1 MDDDLSARLRLGDPA
16 ALEEAMDRYASYA
29 AKIIAAYLNR
39 TLPPEDM
46 EEVLSDVFVS
56 LWNSRERLKGEV
68 KPYLAAIARNAARQ
82 KLRQFRPMEALPED
96 RELADEAPQP
106 EQQAET
112 AERDAALRQAI
123 DALPPEDRVLFIRYY
138 YLGQTVEEISAVT
151 GQNPSTLRV
160 RLHRGRKKLKQFL
173 LERGVCCD

>member
-1 MDDDLSARLRLGDPA
+1 M
-16 ALEEAMDRYASYA
+16 
-29 AKIIAAYLNR
+29 
-39 TLPPEDM
+39 
-46 EEVLSDVFVS
+46 
-56 LWNSRERLKGEV
+56 
-68 KPYLAAIARNAARQ
+68 
-82 KLRQFRPMEALPED
+82 
-96 RELADEAPQP
+96 
-106 EQQAET
+106 
-112 AERDAALRQAI
+112 RQAI